1 MKFFRRPLNLK
12 WSISL
17 VSIAFSLVLALLIVM
32 FSFWWFRSVTRQNM
46 VKTSEFNLQQTE
58 AFVGRQLSAVQTL
71 IRWCNMNRHI
81 SDFFTTDTFDRQ
93 KSLDVYDRFV
103 EELRNCPAAL
113 YINRFVVAGL
123 NGKMVQAGSGTTQSR
138 PLNRETLA
146 HLVDLQN
153 PATLSFDTIV
163 SDPLSYDDNDL
174 VIPIVQP
181 VYNLYSGEL
190 IAYAYIA
197 VSVQLFTDQIKNYQ
211 LPADS
216 LILLELSGSDG
227 RHTYRINSNS
237 LEEIPLSFSA
247 DNPDSIETNRSSTF
261 VGRVRYQGMNHIF
274 VKYRFENNKAN
285 LVQILSA
292 QQDSS
297 QTRFFVRL
305 IIWVFAALIVFA
317 LLLRFIL
324 SYLVTKPVDQ
334 LTKRLS
340 LISEGDFSEDKSIL
354 WDNEL
359 GEIGQGINNLSQNIQ
374 TLMDKAV
381 ENEKQKREYEFK
393 ILQNQINPHFMYN
406 TLNSIRWMATIQKA
420 PGIAEMVTSF
430 ASLLRNIANN
440 TDETILLS
448 DELSLLDDYFIVQK
462 YRYGG
467 SITMEVN
474 VEEPE
479 LLQARIPRFTLQPLL
494 ENAIY
499 HGIEPKGNAGCI
511 NVDVHQPTDCKNC
524 VIIDITDDGLGMTPE
539 QAATVLMNTPSGKGN
554 LFRHVG
560 VSNVHQR
567 LKLVFGQE
575 YGLSVE
581 SEQGVFTRVS
591 VRIPFD
597 RENCS

>member
-1 MKFFRRPLNLK
+1 MKFFRRTLNLK
-12 WSISL
+12 WSISF

-46 VKTSEFNLQQTE
+46 VKTSEFNLQQSE
-58 AFVGRQLSAVQTL
+58 AFVDRQLSAVQTL
-71 IRWCNMNRHI
+71 IRWCNMNRLI
-81 SDFFTTDTFDRQ
+81 SEFFSTDFFDRQ
-93 KSLDVYDRFV
+93 QSLDVYDRFV

-153 PATLSFDTIV
+153 PETLSFDTIV
-163 SDPLSYDDNDL
+163 SDPLSYDDKDL

-181 VYNLYSGEL
+181 VYHLYSGEL

-216 LILLELSGSDG
+216 LILLELEGSEG
-227 RHTYRINSNS
+227 RHTYRINSSS
-237 LEEIPLSFSA
+237 LEEIPLSFTA
-247 DNPDSIETNRSSTF
+247 DNPDSIETNRSTTF

-274 VKYRFENNKAN
+274 VKYCFENNSAN

-292 QQDSS
+292 QQDFRQS
-297 QTRFFVRL
+297 RFFVRL
-305 IIWVFAALIVFA
+305 IIAVFAALIVFA
-317 LLLRFIL
+317 LLLRFIF

-340 LISEGDFSEDKSIL
+340 LISEGDFSEDRSIL

-359 GEIGQGINNLSQNIQ
+359 GEIGRGINNLSQNIQ

-448 DELSLLDDYFIVQK
+448 DELSLLDDYFVVQK

-467 SITMEVN
+467 SISMEVN
-474 VEEPE
+474 VEESE

-511 NVDVHQPTDCKNC
+511 NVDVHRDTDCRNC
-524 VIIDITDDGLGMTPE
+524 VIIDITDDGLGMSPD
-539 QAATVLMNTPSGKGN
+539 QVAKVLMNTPSGKSN

-581 SEQGVFTRVS
+581 SQPEVFTRVS

-597 RENCS
+597 GENCS